1 MCFEFA
7 ISISTTKNEIIL
19 KEIFFRAPTLFNKLF
34 ILANLRMVKS
44 GPTLLAPLI
53 WPLGH
58 VSAAI
63 RKDENE
69 KPEKVSSINT
79 FFA

>member
-1 MCFEFA
+1 M
-7 ISISTTKNEIIL
+7 
-19 KEIFFRAPTLFNKLF
+19 FNKLF

>member
-1 MCFEFA
+1 M
-7 ISISTTKNEIIL
+7 
-19 KEIFFRAPTLFNKLF
+19 FNKLF
-34 ILANLRMVKS
+34 ILENLRMVKS
-44 GPTLLAPLI
+44 GSTLLAPLI

-79 FFA
+79 TFFV